1 MTQQGQGDVAA
12 RPYAPGDA
20 PTDRQ
25 TIKAPLPASFGEDTP
40 EKREKLQ
47 RFAEAVSWPDGFSPD
62 WTLSASEQ
70 IQVALTLALT
80 KHVPGWPG
88 ATDEQLEAV
97 AGEVLKVD
105 ALSAERA
112 RVIEMC
118 ARLPDDLAE
127 NGGQIRLHMG
137 ELTAQEMRSVK
148 AILRYIA
155 AALRALGQQDTGGAD
170 V

>member
-1 MTQQGQGDVAA
+1 MTF
-12 RPYAPGDA
+12 APPA
-20 PTDRQ
+20 PD
-25 TIKAPLPASFGEDTP
+25 K
-40 EKREKLQ
+40 
-47 RFAEAVSWPDGFSPD
+47 DGCCP
-62 WTLSASEQ
+62 TC
-70 IQVALTLALT
+70 
-80 KHVPGWPG
+80 G
-88 ATDEQLEAV
+88 
-97 AGEVLKVD
+97 
-105 ALSAERA
+105 ERA

-170 V
+170 E